1 MAARAA
7 AALSANRADSI
18 SDLLREG
25 QASVGSGDIIRQ
37 VSVSNSGLRA
47 STSNR
52 VGIDVA
58 VGGGWRVVYTFSESI
73 SGNPL
78 SAQVSPLGQSN
89 LANFRISS
97 VSCAP
102 FSSRTCLSGEG
113 AYSQSES
120 ATVLQNAGC
129 KFE

>member
-7 AALSANRADSI
+7 AALSANRAGSI

-25 QASVGSGDIIRQ
+25 QASVWSGVIIRQ

-47 STSNR
+47 LTSNH

-78 SAQVSPLGQSN
+78 SAQVSPPGQSN
-89 LANFRISS
+89 LANSRISS
-97 VSCAP
+97 VSYAP
-102 FSSRTCLSGEG
+102 SSSRTCLSGG
-113 AYSQSES
+113 SVLSIGVS
-120 ATVLQNAGC
+120 DVLQNAG
-129 KFE
+129 